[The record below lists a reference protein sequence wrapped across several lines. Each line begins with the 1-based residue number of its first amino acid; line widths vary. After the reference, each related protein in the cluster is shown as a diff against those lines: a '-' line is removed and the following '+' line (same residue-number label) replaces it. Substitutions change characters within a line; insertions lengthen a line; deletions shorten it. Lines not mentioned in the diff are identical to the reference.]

1 MPSAPLRYCA
11 EFPRCRERT
20 ATTRCP
26 THTTARRKI
35 RNVEFD
41 ERLYRQKKWLDLRL
55 EVIGERPECEDKGP
69 NCRILSQEVHHKV
82 KRTDD
87 LGLFYDRDN
96 LMALCRPCHSERTSR
111 GE

>member
-11 EFPRCRERT
+11 EPGCPERT
-20 ATTRCP
+20 ANSRCP
-26 THTTARRKI
+26 RHMTEQRRV
-35 RNVEFD
+35 RNVTYD

-55 EVIGERPECEDKGP
+55 DVIGERPECEDRGP